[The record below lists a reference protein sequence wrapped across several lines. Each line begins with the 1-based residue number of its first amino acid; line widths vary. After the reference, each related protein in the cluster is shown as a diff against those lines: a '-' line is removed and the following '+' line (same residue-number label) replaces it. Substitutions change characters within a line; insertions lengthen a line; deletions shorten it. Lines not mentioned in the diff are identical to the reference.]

1 MMDASHLPL
10 DLAAL
15 LALAAGLGWASGLRL
30 YTTLFVVGLA
40 GRLGWIALP
49 DGLRLLE
56 HPWVLGAAGVMLFVE
71 FFADKIPLL
80 DSIWDTVH
88 TFIRIPAGAALAAM
102 VFGGQGVEWQTA
114 VALLGGT
121 LAAGT
126 HLTKAGTR
134 AMINASPEPFSN
146 IAASASEDVV
156 VLGGLWL
163 MFAHPWLMLAL
174 LLLLVMATAW
184 LLPKLWR
191 GIAGFLRG
199 LSLPRRKFLKYRAG
213 GFPSPCRRR
222 RLLPQ
227 AIPRRGL
234 RRSACARSESAWR
247 NFPTPGLRHPGFRYA
262 RAQNTTTLSATA
274 VQAARS
280 ARVLRTAPGTSSPS
294 SMPLAV
300 MQVPQRPTSPPATTI
315 FTMSPAL

>member
-1 MMDASHLPL
+1 MMDLARLPL
-10 DLAAL
+10 DLAGL

-30 YTTLFVVGLA
+30 YTTLFIVGLA
-40 GRLGWIALP
+40 GRMGWLVLP
-49 DGLRLLE
+49 EGLRLLE
-56 HPWVLGAAGVMLFVE
+56 HPWVLGAAGLMLLVE

-80 DSIWDTVH
+80 DSVWDTVH

-102 VFGGQGVEWQTA
+102 VFGGQGIEWQTA

-146 IAASASEDVV
+146 VAASFSEDVV

-174 LLLLVMATAW
+174 LLLLVMATTW

-191 GIAGFLRG
+191 GIAGVLRG
-199 LSLPRRKFLKYRAG
+199 FSLPR
-213 GFPSPCRRR
+213 
-222 RLLPQ
+222 
-227 AIPRRGL
+227 
-234 RRSACARSESAWR
+234 
-247 NFPTPGLRHPGFRYA
+247 PTPGT
-262 RAQNTTTLSATA
+262 NS
-274 VQAARS
+274 
-280 ARVLRTAPGTSSPS
+280 
-294 SMPLAV
+294 
-300 MQVPQRPTSPPATTI
+300 
-315 FTMSPAL
+315 